1 MAREEEVEEGAEEA
15 QPAATEFVPEASG
28 KPKSNVYTTLLVLTF
43 CAFFAGSWIAGNEA
57 HNHYDVQFFGMFKV
71 TKKGAG
77 GGASESTGSGTTTNT
92 STETPKDAPKDTM
105 K

>member
-1 MAREEEVEEGAEEA
+1 MADEEEAVEEA

-28 KPKSNVYTTLLVLTF
+28 KPKSNVYTVLLILAF

-57 HNHYDVQFFGMFKV
+57 YNHYDVQFFGIFAKHA
-71 TKKGAG
+71 KAG
-77 GGASESTGSGTTTNT
+77 GEASSSTPTGT
-92 STETPKDAPKDTM
+92 STQEAPKDTGTPPKPDM